1 MTTTVTVRNF
11 TGRSFS
17 LDVDPASRVSDVK
30 GIIARTMGKQGFKPS
45 LTWKGHELRD
55 HQSLS
60 HYGVSSGHVLNILPP
75 SKVPKISLQ
84 FERRDGNHFTLQVN
98 SDASVSQLKRDLAFE
113 EKIDPHCL
121 KFVVSLE
128 DSDDPD
134 TLFVSEPQDLLE
146 NAMISQYP
154 LADATIFIYG
164 LPQPTTPPTSFNVCV
179 AFQEGEK
186 LEVEV
191 TLQQTLND
199 FREAVRLQ
207 HHVSITD
214 HALIFVGREVVG
226 DEIPIWDLGFVPGS
240 VIHAVPFISFNV
252 EIVWVKVFDTLLLHP
267 LTRLSAVRKRLE
279 QEALDN
285 ISLDKYWFTLDGM
298 EHLSETRRLWDL
310 DLISGSTLY
319 MRSCVL
325 SFKVRLSTNI
335 HQVDV
340 EEEETIWG
348 LKERLSL
355 ITSNID
361 IPGRRIMYRGKL
373 LEDNR
378 TVKEEGLV
386 GGEMLICVSLP
397 ESKSFDSM
405 DNTEGVN

>member
-30 GIIARTMGKQGFKPS
+30 DIIARTMGKQGFKPS

-55 HQSLS
+55 HQSQS
-60 HYGVSSGHVLNILPP
+60 HYGVSSGHVLNIREHRFLDQPLRGSYSLTMVGCQVPP

-84 FERRDGNHFTLQVN
+84 FERPDGNHFTLQVN
-98 SDASVSQLKRDLAFE
+98 SEASVSQLKRDLVFE
-113 EKIDPHCL
+113 EKIDAHCL

-134 TLFVSEPQDLLE
+134 TLFVSEPQDLPE

-164 LPQPTTPPTSFNVCV
+164 LPPPITPPTSFNVCV

-214 HALIFVGREVVG
+214 HVLIFVGREVVG

-240 VIHAVPFISFNV
+240 VVH
-252 EIVWVKVFDTLLLHP
+252 E
-267 LTRLSAVRKRLE
+267 
-279 QEALDN
+279 
-285 ISLDKYWFTLDGM
+285 
-298 EHLSETRRLWDL
+298 
-310 DLISGSTLY
+310 
-319 MRSCVL
+319 
-325 SFKVRLSTNI
+325 
-335 HQVDV
+335 
-340 EEEETIWG
+340 
-348 LKERLSL
+348 
-355 ITSNID
+355 
-361 IPGRRIMYRGKL
+361 GR
-373 LEDNR
+373 
-378 TVKEEGLV
+378 
-386 GGEMLICVSLP
+386 
-397 ESKSFDSM
+397 SM
-405 DNTEGVN
+405 DHALLD